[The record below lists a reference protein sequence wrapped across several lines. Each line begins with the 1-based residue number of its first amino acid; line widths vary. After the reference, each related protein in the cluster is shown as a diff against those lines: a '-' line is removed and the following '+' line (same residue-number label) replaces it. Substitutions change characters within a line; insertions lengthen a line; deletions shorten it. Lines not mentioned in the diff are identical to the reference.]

1 MNASL
6 SFCRLYKTVEDYDVL
21 LGIFSGK
28 LGTQPITQKAI
39 EAEARADYS
48 TARKLYEEV
57 GVELCLCKDTWLA
70 RPVVQDIWKYF
81 TCRRCKCWL
90 WFEVSSER
98 GRVGA

>member
-6 SFCRLYKTVEDYDVL
+6 SFFRLYKTVEDYDVL

-57 GVELCLCKDTWLA
+57 GVELCLCKDTW
-70 RPVVQDIWKYF
+70 
-81 TCRRCKCWL
+81 
-90 WFEVSSER
+90 
-98 GRVGA
+98 